1 MNDLASAVP
10 IGAHVAAIWRELF
23 PDAVV
28 EPSSDFFR
36 LGGDSLSA
44 SVLIVHVEEVFGL
57 QLDPI
62 EVFERPTLADFTDF
76 IAACLVGGATG
87 RMEEESF

>member
-1 MNDLASAVP
+1 MNDVAPKGRIAEQ
-10 IGAHVAAIWRELF
+10 VAAMWRELF

-28 EPSSDFFR
+28 DSQADFFR

-44 SVLIVHVEEVFGL
+44 SVLMVHVEEVFGL

-62 EVFERPTLADFTDF
+62 EVFERPTLADFSAF
-76 IAACLVGGATG
+76 ISDCLAFEGHEV
-87 RMEEESF
+87 MEQESF